1 MKRKKKKRIKI
12 KPEKKNNAEERA
24 PALEA
29 IATTAAKKRWN
40 TIFGVG
46 IGLLLLVGGLFVAQ
60 FGWAHFE
67 LNLIIPGLILILASI
82 PAFKKRWNTNTGV
95 GIGALLQMG
104 GLFVAL
110 IGWANSEIK
119 FIILGLVLILVSIPV
134 FIWGCMNYAESKGY
148 SKELGLVG
156 LLGFIGLTVLVLLP
170 EKVSTDLPVSRL
182 KDVGR
187 ICMLVGWVIFV
198 WGLWA
203 FSWVQTQKSSY
214 PLSLEQR
221 QKIALA
227 ESGFQYKPGTTDIEP
242 LGWYKRALYGMRADG
257 AIFFIYVGGC
267 LVYISLFMIIYRRN
281 KPQPEGAHET

>member
-1 MKRKKKKRIKI
+1 ME
-12 KPEKKNNAEERA
+12 PEKNNDAEDKSPVLKDEAIALAEAGDLPGALAAANAIEDTEERA
-24 PALEA
+24 AALEA
-29 IATTAAKKRWN
+29 IATATAEQEQAPP
-40 TIFGVG
+40 V
-46 IGLLLLVGGLFVAQ
+46 VDVA
-60 FGWAHFE
+60 
-67 LNLIIPGLILILASI
+67 
-82 PAFKKRWNTNTGV
+82 KKRWNTNTGV

-148 SKELGLVG
+148 SKVVGLVG

-182 KDVGR
+182 KDVGW

-242 LGWYKRALYGMRADG
+242 LGWYKRALYGMHAD
-257 AIFFIYVGGC
+257 APFLFLYIGGC
-267 LVYISLFMIIYRRN
+267 LVYISLFMIIYRRK
-281 KPQPEGAHET
+281 KPQPENAHEGET

>member
-1 MKRKKKKRIKI
+1 MKPKKKKRIKK

-29 IATTAAKKRWN
+29 IATTAA
-40 TIFGVG
+40 
-46 IGLLLLVGGLFVAQ
+46 
-60 FGWAHFE
+60 
-67 LNLIIPGLILILASI
+67 
-82 PAFKKRWNTNTGV
+82 KKRWNTNTGV